1 MLQNF
6 GEQDLEINDYNIKND
21 YVDKLDNTFDNCNNR
36 YQKQ

>member
-6 GEQDLEINDYNIKND
+6 GEQNLEINDYNIKND
-21 YVDKLDNTFDNCNNR
+21 YADKLDNTLDNCNNR